1 MKFASNSLKWPSRLR
16 RSWSVFDLAGREKSI
31 TELETEAAAAGFWDD
46 PSAAQRK
53 MQELGK
59 LQHSVDLW
67 RGLESQLADLLELTE
82 LAIESDDESVAG
94 ELTAETEDVASRLA
108 RAEMELTLS
117 GPYDERPAILTI
129 HSGAGGT
136 DSHDWVEMLTG
147 MYAGWAT
154 GDGRP
159 VQVLD
164 TAYGDE
170 AGLRTST
177 LEIGGD
183 HAFGYLTAEVGVHR
197 LVRMSPFDPARRRQT
212 SFARVEVLP
221 AVADDDAEVEV
232 RPEDLKMDFFRS
244 SGPGGQNVQKV
255 ASAVRLTHVPTGI
268 VVSCQTERSQHQN
281 RDYAMRILRAR
292 LLARREEERAQ
303 EISNLRGE
311 RLSAEWGNQI
321 RSYVLH
327 PYKSVKD
334 HRTDHQTGNTDAV
347 LAGEIDGFM
356 EAYLVSKLGD
366 EA

>member
-1 MKFASNSLKWPSRLR
+1 MQSAVGGWRALQSR
-16 RSWSVFDLAGREKSI
+16 VTDL
-31 TELETEAAAAGFWDD
+31 
-46 PSAAQRK
+46 
-53 MQELGK
+53 
-59 LQHSVDLW
+59 V
-67 RGLESQLADLLELTE
+67 ELTD
-82 LAIESDDESVAG
+82 LAIEAGDDSLAD
-94 ELTAETEDVASRLA
+94 ELTAEADDVSAALA
-108 RAEMELTLS
+108 RAEMALTLS
-117 GPYDERPAILTI
+117 GPYDDRPAILTI

-154 GDGRP
+154 TGKRP
-159 VQVLD
+159 VQVLN

-177 LEIGGD
+177 LEIGGE
-183 HAFGYLTAEVGVHR
+183 HAFGYLNAEVGVHR

-221 AVADDDAEVEV
+221 AVLEDDTEVEI
-232 RPEDLKMDFFRS
+232 RSEDLKMDFFRS

-281 RDYAMRILRAR
+281 RDYAMRILRAK
-292 LLARREEERAQ
+292 LLALREEERAK
-303 EISNLRGE
+303 ELSTLRGE
-311 RLSAEWGNQI
+311 RVSAEWGNQI

-347 LAGEIDGFM
+347 LAGEIDGFI
-356 EAYLVSKLGD
+356 EAWLVSKLGD
-366 EA
+366 GD